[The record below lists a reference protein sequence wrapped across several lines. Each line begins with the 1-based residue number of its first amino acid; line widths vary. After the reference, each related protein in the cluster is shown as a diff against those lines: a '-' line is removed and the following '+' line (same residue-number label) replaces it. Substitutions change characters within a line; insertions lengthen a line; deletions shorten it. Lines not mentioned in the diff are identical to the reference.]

1 MDLLVNFNLQSSK
14 MFHIVLYC
22 TVPYYTLKYSTVS
35 YNTILWSLQMWLW
48 VKVLLKKK
56 GKNTYISSYANESC
70 HLCAFLF
77 MSVHVELYNVHVYN
91 RVHMSWV
98 FIFFVSFV
106 NSLPFWGH
114 LDTRKA
120 GKVGNKGVNFN
131 FFFHHLESKILKFTC
146 FFKSANCSGSCN
158 GKILNILD
166 FCNKKLLNLCEKCIF
181 LKHSAVRN
189 NCNLSQRVVIIMS
202 TVSYVSLWS

>member
-1 MDLLVNFNLQSSK
+1 MIFADVTLSQSS
-14 MFHIVLYC
+14 V
-22 TVPYYTLKYSTVS
+22 
-35 YNTILWSLQMWLW
+35 
-48 VKVLLKKK
+48 KKK

-120 GKVGNKGVNFN
+120 GKVGNKGVNFIL
-131 FFFHHLESKILKFTC
+131 FFFI
-146 FFKSANCSGSCN
+146 
-158 GKILNILD
+158 ILNQ
-166 FCNKKLLNLCEKCIF
+166 KYLNSPVF
-181 LKHSAVRN
+181 
-189 NCNLSQRVVIIMS
+189 LSQQITMEVAMEK
-202 TVSYVSLWS
+202 Y